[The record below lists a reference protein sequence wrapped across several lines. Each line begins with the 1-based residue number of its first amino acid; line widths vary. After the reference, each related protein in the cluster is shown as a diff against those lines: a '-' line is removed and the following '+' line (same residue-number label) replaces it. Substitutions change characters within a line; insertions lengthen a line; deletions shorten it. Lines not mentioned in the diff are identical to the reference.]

1 MELTS
6 ITTSDGTAEALF
18 VLPVADPSAGPW
30 PGVLLGMDALGVRPR
45 LEEMA
50 REIASWGYAV
60 LVPNALYRTLSVAE
74 VMPAEPLLSDEARSA
89 FFARVGPSLQGLTAE
104 QVEGDLDA
112 WIGFLRASDRVA
124 AGPLGFS
131 GRLLEPVMARPRR
144 PLSSSASTDS
154 CSMRFSLRTM
164 MSGAFRSSSRLRR
177 LLRLITRR

>member
-112 WIGFLRASDRVA
+112 WIGFLRASDRV
-124 AGPLGFS
+124 S
-131 GRLLEPVMARPRR
+131 GRSSPPR
-144 PLSSSASTDS
+144 SA
-154 CSMRFSLRTM
+154 
-164 MSGAFRSSSRLRR
+164 GRR
-177 LLRLITRR
+177 